1 MERGRALETT
11 LLLFDIDG
19 TLLTTGGC
27 GMQAL
32 RRATRDYFGA
42 DDDLR
47 EIEIAGRTDTSIARQ
62 LLRKYQRDEARGLE
76 FLDRYLHHLPL
87 LLPEA
92 DGRLLPGVAEL
103 LAALNERPDVV
114 LGLLTGNLERGAAL
128 KLERYGVW
136 RYFPFGA
143 FADDHHDR
151 NELGAVALDRA
162 RSRGCAPA
170 AERVY
175 VIGDTPRDIAC
186 ARACGAKAVGV
197 ATGGSS
203 YEALQAAAPD
213 VLLRDF
219 SDLAATLQALGLK

>member
-1 MERGRALETT
+1 LETT

-32 RRATRDYFGA
+32 RLATRDYFGA

-47 EIEIAGRTDTSIARQ
+47 EIEIAGRTDTGIARQ
-62 LLRKYQRDEARGLE
+62 LLRKYERDEKLALDVLE
-76 FLDRYLHHLPL
+76 RYLHHLPL
-87 LLPEA
+87 LLPQTE
-92 DGRLLPGVAEL
+92 GRLLPGVPEL
-103 LAALNERPDVV
+103 LAALHQRPDVV

-128 KLERYGVW
+128 KLEQYGVW
-136 RYFPFGA
+136 HYFGFGA

-151 NELGAVALDRA
+151 NELGAVALARA
-162 RSRGCAPA
+162 RARGWNSSP
-170 AERVY
+170 ERVY
-175 VIGDTPRDIAC
+175 VIGDTPHDIAC
-186 ARACGAKAVGV
+186 ARACGARAVGV

-213 VLLRDF
+213 ILLRDF
-219 SDLAATLQALGLK
+219 SGLSATLRAFGLR